1 MLRKLP
7 VREREPVQVLLPVR
21 ELLPVPAREPVQVLP
36 PARELL
42 PVPEREPVLLL
53 WEPEPVLPPVLLR
66 WFLPQQLHCIRFHL
80 Q

>member
-7 VREREPVQVLLPVR
+7 VREREPVQVLLPER
-21 ELLPVPAREPVQVLP
+21 ELLPVPA
-36 PARELL
+36 
-42 PVPEREPVLLL
+42 REPVLLL